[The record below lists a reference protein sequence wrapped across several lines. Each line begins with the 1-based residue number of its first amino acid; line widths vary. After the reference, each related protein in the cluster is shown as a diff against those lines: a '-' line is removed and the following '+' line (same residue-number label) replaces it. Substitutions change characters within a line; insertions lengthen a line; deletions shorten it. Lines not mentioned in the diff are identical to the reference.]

1 MTTQRTLS
9 NDKVER
15 PTNHT
20 VTLINRFGNSITA
33 PVVYVKP
40 LGNGQAEVLINRSWR
55 TKLLSSNSQQ
65 PLHRVAVLDSIFCL
79 LTSHFL
85 SSTTSLLVV

>member
-65 PLHRVAVLDSIFCL
+65 PLHRVAV
-79 LTSHFL
+79 FL
-85 SSTTSLLVV
+85 SPIRQYFLLAHFALFK